1 MHLHRPPQTR
11 MKNFKQ
17 TWNNFSTQF
26 EDCQTMARRPNLAH
40 YLFWKLFYWDT
51 ASLILFVLRLLPVAA
66 LALKQP

>member
-1 MHLHRPPQTR
+1 
-11 MKNFKQ
+11 
-17 TWNNFSTQF
+17 
-26 EDCQTMARRPNLAH
+26 MARRPNLAH